1 MAPPQ
6 GGGSPGAG
14 SQGSSQ
20 QGGHGG
26 GGTQQGGKG
35 GSDKGPAMPLSQW
48 ATETLAH
55 DGWLMAAFVVAWAAG
70 GTGCRLR
77 GKGRAGRL
85 LTVEPMDCLRFGQ
98 GGTTDGL
105 QARETNSSKRQLDG
119 AGCDGECFNGA
130 TQRAQRSYVIPSRQ
144 YYRAPTLAPA
154 PTAPPPPVNPAAPGV
169 ALLVWAFAF
178 DAVMS
183 LASLLKA
190 PASKARQL
198 ARMQSSS
205 SLK

>member
-1 MAPPQ
+1 MRIPLLLIAAVACAVVQAAVAGAAGQLPSLHLDQPALLESALLLGGARRLHHAEGQGASMAPPQ

-55 DGWLMAAFVVAWAAG
+55 DGWLMAAFVVAWAA
-70 GTGCRLR
+70 
-77 GKGRAGRL
+77 
-85 LTVEPMDCLRFGQ
+85 
-98 GGTTDGL
+98 
-105 QARETNSSKRQLDG
+105 
-119 AGCDGECFNGA
+119 
-130 TQRAQRSYVIPSRQ
+130 
-144 YYRAPTLAPA
+144 
-154 PTAPPPPVNPAAPGV
+154 APGV
-169 ALLVWAFAF
+169 ALLVWSFAF